1 MSVKKFKF
9 ISPGIFLSE
18 VDNSQLPAPVEPMG
32 PIIIG
37 RAPFGP
43 GMRPVK
49 ITSFSEYVQT
59 FGNPIPGKAGGDIWR
74 NGNLGGPTYGAYA
87 AQAYFQPQVGP
98 VTYLRLL
105 GCQAPGAN
113 NPKGLAGWSTGKEPT
128 DDITTN
134 GGAYG
139 LFICRSGSGNPQV
152 GYLGAIFY
160 SVAGAVIL
168 TGSLATTASSATYVT
183 GGTCGLFNNIGS
195 DMEWK
200 AQVISA
206 TDTTATSPLYTT
218 AFNFNESSAKYIRNV
233 FNTNPQ
239 LTNNEVV
246 GGTFNNGEDLYW
258 LGESYSSFIN
268 DKASTITPVGQR
280 LDPESC
286 YALLLPLETSTG
298 IGKDEYRMPYAEA
311 QTGWF
316 FSQDISTNTGS
327 FLPGDMQELFR
338 FVAQDG
344 GRWTQDN
351 LKISIQDLRYSR
363 DTSGRNPYGT
373 FTVLVRSSKDNDNV
387 VRIVERFSNVNL
399 DPTSPNYIARKIGDR
414 YLEWDPVDLRMRQY
428 GEYNNQSTYIRV
440 VMNRN
445 VNEGVTDPGY
455 LPFGVFGPP
464 KFIDCVATG
473 FVSGSTGTDASGT
486 MCSTSIV
493 QGGNDA
499 IFPVT
504 GAVHGG
510 ISTGSATIIGGG
522 YVGIPA
528 YTASLWFPTVA
539 HRLTASQGGIA
550 DPTDAYFGLQTSL
563 GLPRDASLLYKQE
576 FADYLQPLPGGLDS
590 DTSALVDPQ
599 WVFTLDDV
607 VAVLN
612 TAGDQIVDATWT
624 SGSRV
629 DGDSITASGS
639 LTTSASYKAVIDVG
653 YDRFTTPLYGGFDGL
668 DITELEPFR
677 NSLLDDGLGEND
689 SYAYYSVK
697 RAIDTIADP
706 EFVECNLITYP
717 GLTEQTLTT
726 KIVDICEDRGDALAI
741 IDIPYVYT
749 PFTENTESF
758 ADRIGTVQEAVSEL
772 ESRQLNSSYGCTYY
786 PWVQVRDTIKG
797 NLLWVPPSVIA
808 LGTFASSEAKSEL
821 WFAPAGF
828 NRGGLTGG
836 SAGLPVLGVTQR
848 LTSKDRDNLY
858 EANINPIA
866 SFPSEGIV
874 VFGQKTLQTTQ
885 SALDRINVRRLMV
898 YIKKEVSRIAATIL
912 FDQNVKVTWERFL
925 GQVNPFLSSVQ
936 SRLGLTEFKVILD
949 ETTTTPDLIDR
960 NILYAKIF
968 LKPARA
974 IEFIAID
981 FVITRSGASF
991 ED

>member
-18 VDNSQLPAPVEPMG
+18 VDNSQLPAAVEPMG

-37 RAPFGP
+37 RAPYGP
-43 GMRPVK
+43 GMRPIK

-59 FGNPIPGKAGGDIWR
+59 FGNPIPGKTGGDIWR

-87 AQAYFQPQVGP
+87 AQAYFKPQVGP

-105 GCQAPGAN
+105 GCQSPGAN
-113 NPKGLAGWSTGKEPT
+113 VATGLAGWSTGLEPS
-128 DDITTN
+128 DDIAVN

-139 LFICRSGSGNPQV
+139 LFICRSGSVNPQP

-160 SVAGAVIL
+160 STEGAVIM
-168 TGSLATTASSATYVT
+168 TGSLATTASATTYADA
-183 GGTCGLFNNIGS
+183 GTCGLFNNIGS
-195 DMEWK
+195 EMEWK
-200 AQVISA
+200 AQIISK
-206 TDTTATSPLYTT
+206 TDTTATAPLYTT
-218 AFNFNESSAKYIRNV
+218 AFNFDEASAKYIRNV

-239 LTNNEVV
+239 LTNSDVV
-246 GGTFNNGEDLYW
+246 GGTFSQGQDQYW
-258 LGESYSSFIN
+258 LGESYASFISA
-268 DKASTITPVGQR
+268 KASSITPATER
-280 LDPESC
+280 LDPASC
-286 YALLLPLETSTG
+286 YALLVPLETSAD
-298 IGKDEYRMPYAEA
+298 IGKDEYRIPYAEA
-311 QTGWF
+311 ETGWF
-316 FSQDISTNTGS
+316 FSQDISTETGS
-327 FLPGDMQELFR
+327 FDVEDMQKLFQ
-338 FVAQDG
+338 FVALDG

-351 LKISIQDLRYSR
+351 LKISIQDLKYSR
-363 DTSGRNPYGT
+363 DTSGKNPYGS
-373 FTVLVRSSKDNDNV
+373 FTVLVRSSTDNDNV
-387 VRIVERFSNVNL
+387 VRVIERFSNVNL
-399 DPTSPNYIARKIGDR
+399 NPTSQNYIARLIGDK
-414 YLEWDPVDLRMRQY
+414 YFQWDDNELRLRQY
-428 GEYNNQSTYIRV
+428 GEYNTQSKYIRV

-445 VNEGVTDPGY
+445 VNEGVTDPAY
-455 LPFGVFGPP
+455 LPFGVYGPP
-464 KFIDCVATG
+464 KFNDCVVTG
-473 FVSGSTGTDASGT
+473 FLSGSTGTDAVGT
-486 MCSTSIV
+486 TCASSIV
-493 QGGNDA
+493 AGGNTS

-510 ISTGSATIIGGG
+510 ISTGSATIIGSG

-528 YTASLWFPTVA
+528 YTASLRFPDVA
-539 HRLTASQGGIA
+539 TRLSASRGGIA
-550 DPTDAYFGLQTSL
+550 NPTDAYFGLQTSL
-563 GLPRDASLLYKQE
+563 NLPEDGSLLYLRE
-576 FADYLQPLPGGLDS
+576 FADYLWPPPMGIDTGGPLMKS
-590 DTSALVDPQ
+590 Q
-599 WVFTLDDV
+599 WVFTLDDI
-607 VAVLN
+607 
-612 TAGDQIVDATWT
+612 TAITNSAGTLITDASW
-624 SGSRV
+624 SVGSRV
-629 DGDSITASGS
+629 AGDSITASGS
-639 LTTSASYKAVIDVG
+639 LTTSASYKAVIDAG
-653 YDRFTTPLYGGFDGL
+653 YDRFTSPLAGGFDGL

-677 NSLLDDGLGEND
+677 NTLLDDDLGETD
-689 SYAYYSVK
+689 SYAYYTVK

-717 GLTEQTLTT
+717 GLTEPTLTT
-726 KIVDICEDRGDALAI
+726 KIVDVCEDRGDALAV
-741 IDIPYVYT
+741 IDIPGVYV

-758 ADRIGTVQEAVSEL
+758 DARIESVDLATNSL

-836 SAGLPVLGVTQR
+836 SAGLPVLAVTQR
-848 LTSKDRDNLY
+848 LTSKDRDKLY

-874 VFGQKTLQTTQ
+874 VFGQKTLQTTR